1 MNILLYLLF
10 LSVFLLDFCHFNLR
24 IVPRYATWMPEVL
37 STVTFFI
44 VALRFAIKKELAIH
58 QKYIYLILSYF
69 IIIFIGTILNRT
81 PIGGL
86 FIGIRFYFKHLP
98 FFLLPA
104 VHDFSDKE
112 FRSQLQFL
120 LPLLILQCPLA
131 VYQRFVQ
138 YKGVPTGDLITG
150 TLQSSAPLSI
160 VMICSIAV
168 IFALYLKKQVDVRFF
183 LLTSC
188 CLFLPTAIDETKAT
202 LIFLPIAFVLPALF
216 SGGYVSLTKTKSLF
230 TMALVGG
237 LFISAYIPI
246 YNHFIKA
253 WGVWGQP
260 DGILAYL
267 QKEDELKKYLYR
279 GAKGTR
285 GERIRRGDV
294 IVLAYKNLSTD
305 IRSLAFGVGMG
316 NVLDSYFR
324 SCRGKYSEASRYRAE
339 SLGLTHLFWELGLFG
354 VIVYAAFLF
363 FLFRDSVLL
372 KRSDDIFASLAL
384 GWSAVVV
391 IMALC
396 LVYKNTMHLNV
407 INLMFW
413 YFSGVV
419 AAKAFRMTAISEGY
433 APQRAISAKAA

>member
-1 MNILLYLLF
+1 
-10 LSVFLLDFCHFNLR
+10 
-24 IVPRYATWMPEVL
+24 MPEVL
-37 STVTFFI
+37 SVVTFFI

-58 QKYIYLILSYF
+58 QKYIYLILSYL
-69 IIIFIGTILNRT
+69 IIIFIGTILNST
-81 PIGGL
+81 PIGAL

-98 FFLLPA
+98 FFLLPT

-131 VYQRFVQ
+131 AYQRFVQ

-150 TLQSSAPLSI
+150 TLESSAPLSI

-168 IFALYLKKQVDVRFF
+168 IFALYLKKQVDVRLF

-216 SGGYVSLTKTKSLF
+216 SGGYGSLTKTKSLL

-237 LFISAYIPI
+237 LFISAYVPI

-253 WGVWGQP
+253 WGVWGHP
-260 DGILAYL
+260 NGILAFL
-267 QKEDELKKYLYR
+267 QKEDELKNYLYR

-305 IRSLAFGVGMG
+305 IRSLAFGVGIG
-316 NVLDSYFR
+316 NVMDSYFK
-324 SCRGKYSEASRYRAE
+324 SCRGKYSEASRYRPETLA
-339 SLGLTHLFWELGLFG
+339 LTHLFWELGLMG
-354 VIVYAAFLF
+354 VIVYFVFFF
-363 FLFRDSVLL
+363 FLFRDALL
-372 KRSDDIFASLAL
+372 LRRSDDIFGCFALA
-384 GWSAVVV
+384 WTSV
-391 IMALC
+391 IVIIGLC
-396 LVYKNTMHLNV
+396 LMYQNIISLNV
-407 INLMFW
+407 INFMFW
-413 YFSGVV
+413 YFSGLV
-419 AAKAFRMTAISEGY
+419 AAKTFKMRTLSEEYGSY
-433 APQRAISAKAA
+433 PGTSVQPAYSQSESSLSGARHVDPW